1 MEIWAEIEDKLT
13 LYLEQFLT
21 ELPNPE
27 TAQLKLLQ
35 TILSENKDTLFGKKY
50 DFSNIGNYGQFSAE
64 IPIQTYEDLSPYI
77 ERMAAGET
85 NILSAEEVI
94 AFETTGGSTTGGKL
108 IPFTTA
114 GLTAIQKAIFPWLG
128 DLLKSRPGI
137 KKGRTYW
144 AISPVTRRQTK
155 TAGGI
160 NIGMSDDAAYFGE
173 ELAIYIGQLLAIP
186 PEFALISD
194 IDEWRYLTAL
204 FLLAAEDLT
213 LISVWS
219 PTFLLELIEE
229 MKNKS
234 DRLLKDMATGKDYL
248 PPNPARA
255 KLLQTAL
262 SNETINAQ
270 KIWPILDTISC
281 WRDASAKAFIPE
293 MQEIFP
299 DVFIQ
304 GKGLLATE
312 AVVSLPMADCSHP
325 VLAINSGF
333 YEFIDAENKPHLCH
347 ELIQGEVYR
356 IVVTTAAGLYRYDL
370 GDRLKVRGWKG
381 RTPLLEFMGRSG
393 IVSDL
398 CGEKLTEEF
407 VLDKLA
413 NIRGFRMLAP
423 SAEGKPHYAL
433 FLDSREYGENEAVII
448 SQELDKSFEANP
460 QYQYAR
466 QLKQLGEIQPYL
478 IENPINFYVNH
489 ALGRGQRLGDI
500 KPPVLSRETGWESR
514 FMLKIKCNYVGLR
527 FT

>member
-1 MEIWAEIEDKLT
+1 MKHWQHLQDKLT
-13 LYLEQFLT
+13 PSLEQFLT
-21 ELPNPE
+21 KLQRPE
-27 TAQLKLLQ
+27 AVQLQLLK
-35 TILSENKDTLFGKKY
+35 TILAKNKETIFGQKY
-50 DFSNIGNYGQFSAE
+50 NFSKIDSYQQFSTA

-77 ERMAAGET
+77 ERMAAGES

-94 AFETTGGSTTGGKL
+94 AFETTGGSTKGSKL
-108 IPFTTA
+108 IPFTAA
-114 GLTAIQKAIFPWLG
+114 GLMAIQKAIFPWLG

-144 AISPVTRRQTK
+144 AISPVTRSPTK
-155 TAGGI
+155 TAGGV

-186 PEFALISD
+186 PEFALITD
-194 IDEWRYLTAL
+194 MDEWRYLTAL

-219 PTFLLELIEE
+219 PTFLLELIEK

-234 DRLLKDMATGKDYL
+234 DRLFQDIAKGKDNL

-255 KLLQTAL
+255 KLLETAL
-262 SNETINAQ
+262 SQTTINSQ
-270 KIWPILDTISC
+270 KIWQNLDTISC
-281 WRDASAKAFIPE
+281 WTDASAKAFIPE
-293 MQEIFP
+293 MQKIFP
-299 DVFIQ
+299 HVFIQ

-312 AVVSLPMADCSHP
+312 GVVSLPLAECSYP

-333 YEFIDAENKPHLCH
+333 YEFIDPENQPHLCH
-347 ELIQGEVYR
+347 ELKEGEVYR
-356 IVVTTAAGLYRYDL
+356 IVITTEAGLYRYDL

-381 RTPLLEFMGRSG
+381 RTPLLEFVGRSG
-393 IVSDL
+393 MVSDL

-407 VLDKLA
+407 VLDKFA

-423 SAEGKPHYAL
+423 SLEGKPHYAL

-448 SQELDKSFEANP
+448 SQELDKSLEGNP

-466 QLKQLGEIQPYL
+466 RLKQLGEIKPYL
-478 IENPINFYVNH
+478 IENPMNVYVNY

-500 KPPVLSRETGWESR
+500 KPPVLSGETGWENR
-514 FMLKIKCNYVGLR
+514 FLLACL
-527 FT
+527 

>member
-1 MEIWAEIEDKLT
+1 MKHWQHLQDKLT
-13 LYLEQFLT
+13 PCLEQFLT
-21 ELPNPE
+21 KLQHPE
-27 TAQLKLLQ
+27 AVQQQLLK
-35 TILSENKDTLFGKKY
+35 TILAKNKETIFGQKY
-50 DFSNIGNYGQFSAE
+50 NFSSIDNYRQFSTA

-85 NILSAEEVI
+85 NILSAEELI
-94 AFETTGGSTTGGKL
+94 AFETTGGSTTGAKL

-186 PEFALISD
+186 PEFALITD
-194 IDEWRYLTAL
+194 MDEWRYLTAL

-234 DRLLKDMATGKDYL
+234 DRLLKDIATGKDNL
-248 PPNPARA
+248 PANPGRA
-255 KLLQTAL
+255 KLLETAL
-262 SNETINAQ
+262 SKETINAQ
-270 KIWPILDTISC
+270 KIWQQLDTISC
-281 WRDASAKAFIPE
+281 WTDASAKAFIPE

-312 AVVSLPMADCSHP
+312 GVVSLPLADCSHP

-347 ELIQGEVYR
+347 ELIEGEVYR
-356 IVVTTAAGLYRYDL
+356 ILITTEAGLYRYEL

-433 FLDSREYGENEAVII
+433 FLDSREYGEKEAVAICK
-448 SQELDKSFEANP
+448 ELDKSLEANP

-478 IENPINFYVNH
+478 IENPMNIYLDR

-514 FMLKIKCNYVGLR
+514 FMLACL
-527 FT
+527 